1 MKVAVITLQWVIRVF
16 AVVQLTL
23 GGLFWS
29 GNAFTLIPLHML
41 SGLLLVVGLWAQAG
55 VALRAGVHLAL
66 PVVAIAWGVL
76 VVALGV
82 TQDSMLPGSLHWIVQ
97 VVHLI
102 VGLAAIGQAET
113 LARRTLARTRVLR
126 ASIGSPQSSPTE
138 TMPVG

>member
-1 MKVAVITLQWVIRVF
+1 MKVAVIALQWVIRVF

-55 VALRAGVHLAL
+55 LALRAGVHPAF

-82 TQDSMLPGSLHWIVQ
+82 TQDSLLPGSLHWLVQ
-97 VVHLI
+97 VLHLI

-113 LARRTLARTRVLR
+113 LARRTLAQIRVSR
-126 ASIGSPQSSPTE
+126 ASIGSRHTSHTE